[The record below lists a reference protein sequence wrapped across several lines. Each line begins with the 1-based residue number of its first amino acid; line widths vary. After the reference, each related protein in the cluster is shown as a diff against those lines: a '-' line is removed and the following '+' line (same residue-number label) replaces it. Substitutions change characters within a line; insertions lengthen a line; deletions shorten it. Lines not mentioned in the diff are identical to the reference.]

1 MAMIKCPKCHHHI
14 SSMAKMCPECG
25 APIDPEWAENAISQ
39 PTTSDNKDEV
49 SVSTSGTG
57 AKSVRNLVI
66 GAVVLLGLIIGV
78 LYSCDYRAEQQRE
91 KHAYELLKDCSNPAF
106 YEDFIIRFPKS
117 KHIDEV
123 REQYRI
129 VAAQQNAWFKLV
141 ENGTRDDLLQF
152 IRQHPTSP
160 YVKVANNRIDSL
172 DWADARKS
180 HTLDAVS
187 HYMASHPNGYYIDQ
201 AEILRQSLERQ
212 REEAAAAALRD
223 SIARLDSIASLAT
236 P

>member
-14 SSMAKMCPECG
+14 SSMAKVCPECG
-25 APIDPEWAENAISQ
+25 APVDPEWVEKSVSQ
-39 PTTSDNKDEV
+39 PSELVDKGEV
-49 SVSTSGTG
+49 P
-57 AKSVRNLVI
+57 AKQTETRQISLRNLLISVF
-66 GAVVLLGLIIGV
+66 AFLALIIGV
-78 LYSCDYRAEQQRE
+78 LYYLDYRAERQRE
-91 KHAYELLKDCSNPAF
+91 QHAYELLQDCSNPAF

-117 KHIDEV
+117 KYIDEV
-123 REQYRI
+123 REQYRV
-129 VAAQQNAWFKLV
+129 VAVQQNEWLKLV

-152 IRQHPTSP
+152 VRQHPTSP

-172 DWADARKS
+172 DWVEARKL

-187 HYMASHPNGYYIDQ
+187 HYMVSHPNGYYIDQ
-201 AEILRQSLERQ
+201 AEMLRQSLERQ

-223 SIARLDSIASLAT
+223 SMARLDSIASKT

>member
-14 SSMAKMCPECG
+14 SSMAKVCPECG
-25 APIDPEWAENAISQ
+25 APVDPEWVEKSVSQ
-39 PTTSDNKDEV
+39 PSELVDKGEV
-49 SVSTSGTG
+49 P
-57 AKSVRNLVI
+57 AKQTETRQISLRNLLISVF
-66 GAVVLLGLIIGV
+66 AFLALIIGV
-78 LYSCDYRAEQQRE
+78 LYYLDYRAERQRE
-91 KHAYELLKDCSNPAF
+91 QHAYELLQDCSNPAF

-117 KHIDEV
+117 KYIDEV
-123 REQYRI
+123 REQYRV
-129 VAAQQNAWFKLV
+129 VAAQQNEWLKLI

-152 IRQHPTSP
+152 VRLHPTSP

-172 DWADARKS
+172 DWVEARKL

-187 HYMASHPNGYYIDQ
+187 HYMVSHPNGYYIDQ
-201 AEILRQSLERQ
+201 AEMLRQSLERQ

-223 SIARLDSIASLAT
+223 SMARLDSIASKT